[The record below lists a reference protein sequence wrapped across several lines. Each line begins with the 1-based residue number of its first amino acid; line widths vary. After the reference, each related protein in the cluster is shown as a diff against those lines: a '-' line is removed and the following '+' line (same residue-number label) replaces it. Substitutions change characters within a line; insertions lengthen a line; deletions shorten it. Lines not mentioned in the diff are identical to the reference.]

1 MLLYSC
7 LLGGGRHSP
16 AKIRQ
21 NRLVLPEGQRSAWD
35 DILDEVLSKGPP
47 PTPFRPRRM
56 VSDMST
62 PRGRLREA
70 QGHRSEGYLSPP
82 SLPLSPSPSQSP
94 AAAPAPAS
102 FQYGVVRE
110 ARSVFDGD
118 DKLDESGDLLREGT
132 MRHLM
137 ARSPRS
143 VGAAEQGSP
152 VMVRAVNASLRE
164 RIAKLG
170 ARNGRLD
177 VDRGLA
183 LRGHGSW
190 TSGMG
195 DPTVAMKNEL
205 IRADDDDLAAATAAT
220 RAVTDVVLAEV
231 RERQRRRASVESGL
245 LANRR
250 PDTTDLAAATRT
262 AADVV
267 FTEVRE
273 RRQASNESR
282 ALADRPTLAV
292 AEVAEP
298 VVDAV
303 PGSVDNRGSSFRLA
317 DPRRPH
323 VDSWVSSGHA
333 DETVGHFEESASSST
348 ISGESRLGQTRTGS
362 AREIQPRPSDLEAV
376 SYFYIF
382 WQIGIIGNA
391 MIIPT
396 SRALL

>member
-1 MLLYSC
+1 M
-7 LLGGGRHSP
+7 
-16 AKIRQ
+16 
-21 NRLVLPEGQRSAWD
+21 LPEGQRSAWD

-47 PTPFRPRRM
+47 ATPFRPRRM

-62 PRGRLREA
+62 PLGRLREA
-70 QGHRSEGYLSPP
+70 QGRRSEGYLSPP
-82 SLPLSPSPSQSP
+82 PLPLSPPPSQSP
-94 AAAPAPAS
+94 AAAPAPAG
-102 FQYGVVRE
+102 FQYGVMRE
-110 ARSVFDGD
+110 ARSVIDGG

-143 VGAAEQGSP
+143 VGVAEQGSP
-152 VMVRAVNASLRE
+152 VTVRAANASLRE

-183 LRGHGSW
+183 LRGYGSW
-190 TSGMG
+190 TSGMD
-195 DPTVAMKNEL
+195 DPTVAVNKEL

-231 RERQRRRASVESGL
+231 RERQRRRASIESGL
-245 LANRR
+245 VANRR
-250 PDTTDLAAATRT
+250 QDTTDLAAATRT

-273 RRQASNESR
+273 RRQASNESE

-292 AEVAEP
+292 AHIAEP

-303 PGSVDNRGSSFRLA
+303 PGVVDSRGSSFRLSE
-317 DPRRPH
+317 PRRPH
-323 VDSWVSSGHA
+323 VDSWTSSGHA
-333 DETVGHFEESASSST
+333 DEAVGHYEESASSST
-348 ISGESRLGQTRTGS
+348 ISAESRQGQPRTGS
-362 AREIQPRPSDLEAV
+362 AREIQSRPSELEAV
-376 SYFYIF
+376 SLFYLYWHIS
-382 WQIGIIGNA
+382 IIGNSMA
-391 MIIPT
+391 IPT
-396 SRALL
+396 PCALL